1 MLIKNFSKVLVSVVL
16 AMTTLLCMICIDTHA
31 SQKDNIAILL
41 TISGPIGPATSDYI
55 DRGIENAE
63 FQRAK
68 LIILEMDTPGGL
80 ADSMRDIN
88 ESILKSTIPVV
99 SYVAPSGAH
108 AASAGTYILYASHF
122 AAMAPGTNIGAAS
135 PVGLGA
141 GDSSMENKIT
151 NDAVAYIRSLAELR
165 HRNVDWAEKSVK
177 DAATLSANA
186 ALKENVIDFI
196 SSDIQTLLQQL
207 NGSTI
212 NITQKNLTLSTQDIV
227 VKPMP
232 PDWRFRFLNVITDP
246 NIAYILLLIGV
257 YGLIL
262 EFLHPGVILP
272 GVAGIISLL
281 IALYAFHLLPINY
294 VGLGLILC
302 GIGFLVA
309 EAFVTSYGVLGIGGV
324 IAFIVGSVL
333 LLDTKVPGYTIAF
346 PLIIS
351 VGIITSGFILFI
363 VNLALRARARPVV
376 SGREEII
383 GSTGEVVDYSKDIYR
398 VRIKGEIWQAKSEDK
413 LKVGQKIRV
422 TEINGLLL
430 KIELF

>member
-1 MLIKNFSKVLVSVVL
+1 MLIKTVSKVLVSAILVL
-16 AMTTLLCMICIDTHA
+16 ISSFGLAYLDAQA
-31 SQKDNIAILL
+31 SQNKNIALLL
-41 TISGPIGPATSDYI
+41 TISGSIGPATSDYI
-55 DRGIENAE
+55 ARGIETAQAE
-63 FQRAK
+63 KAK

-88 ESILKSTIPVV
+88 ESILKSSIPVV
-99 SYVAPSGAH
+99 TYVAPSGAH

-135 PVGLGA
+135 PVALGTT
-141 GDSSMENKIT
+141 DTVMEHKMT
-151 NDAVAYIRSLAELR
+151 NDAVAYIRSLAEFR
-165 HRNVDWAEKSVK
+165 HRNADWAEKAVTE
-177 DAATLSANA
+177 AATLSATS
-186 ALKENVIDFI
+186 ALNEHVINFVA
-196 SSDIQTLLQQL
+196 SDIQNLLQQL
-207 NGSTI
+207 SGNAS
-212 NITQKNLTLSTQDIV
+212 NIGQNIV
-227 VKPMP
+227 VKSMP

-262 EFLHPGVILP
+262 EFLHPGVLLP
-272 GVAGIISLL
+272 GVAGTISLL

-294 VGLGLILC
+294 VGLALMLC

-309 EAFVTSYGVLGIGGV
+309 EAFVTSYGALGIGGI

-333 LLDTKVPGYTIAF
+333 LMDTNVPGYTIAF

-351 VGIITSGFILFI
+351 VGIITVGFILFI

-383 GSTGEVVDYSKDIYR
+383 GSVGEIVSYSKDVYR
-398 VRIKGEIWQAKSEDK
+398 VRVNGEIWQAYSDEK
-413 LKVGQKIRV
+413 LNVGQKIRV
-422 TEINGLLL
+422 TEIKGLWL
-430 KIELF
+430 KIELV